1 MTITK
6 EKFGPWAV
14 ILGGSEGIG
23 EHMALMLGK
32 VGINS
37 VLIARKPEALASAS
51 EYVRRETG
59 AEVRT
64 LSLDLTSPDMMER
77 VREVTDDIEVGL
89 LVHNVSGGTYFGS
102 FVESPLEVAMNMV
115 MANPIAAVKLCH
127 HFGKPMADR
136 GHGGILFVGSFGG
149 VVGSYFLAAYA
160 AAKAFNQVL
169 SEGLWAELEPR
180 GVNVMSY
187 LIGLT
192 DTPSYRRAGVTDQN
206 DANIGNPIT
215 IAEDALLRLSQGEG
229 PICVAP
235 ENEEYFKR
243 LYTMSR
249 KESAELKRTFMT
261 KNHPDKK

>member
-1 MTITK
+1 MITK

-32 VGINS
+32 AGINS
-37 VLIARKPEALASAS
+37 VLVARKAEALASAS

-59 AEVRT
+59 AEIRT
-64 LSLDLTSPDMMER
+64 LSLDLTAPDMMEQLR
-77 VREVTDDIEVGL
+77 SVTDDIEVGL
-89 LVHNVSGGTYFGS
+89 LVHNVSGGTHFGS
-102 FVESPLEVAMNMV
+102 LVEQPLQNAMDMILC
-115 MANPIAAVKLCH
+115 NPITAVQTCH
-127 HFGKPMADR
+127 HFGKRMADR
-136 GHGGILFVGSFGG
+136 GSGGILFIGSFGG

-169 SEGLWAELEPR
+169 SEGLWAELGPR

-206 DANIGNPIT
+206 QANVGNPIT
-215 IAEDALLRLSQGEG
+215 IAEDALKRLSEGEG

-235 ENEEYFKR
+235 ENEAYFKT
-243 LYTMSR
+243 LYTLSR
-249 KESAELKRTFMT
+249 KESAELKRTYMS